1 MYEIAQANQ
10 QDTIDSD
17 YLTSLVSK
25 CIQSGAV
32 KNLALL
38 GLREDRKPIFLG
50 GLVILATLVEQLGI
64 NAIEI
69 TNGALREGLLAE
81 ISQPNEQ
88 LALR

>member
-1 MYEIAQANQ
+1 MHEIAQANQ

-17 YLTSLVSK
+17 YLTSLVSR

-32 KNLALL
+32 KNLTLL